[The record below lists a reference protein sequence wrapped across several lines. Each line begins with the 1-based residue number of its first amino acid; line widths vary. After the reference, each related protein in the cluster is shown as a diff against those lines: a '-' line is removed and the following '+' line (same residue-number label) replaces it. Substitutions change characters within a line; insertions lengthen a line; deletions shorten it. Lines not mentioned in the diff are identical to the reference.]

1 MTPWTRSFKLWL
13 GSAAILASLLLAAS
27 PAAAQNDDDQGRKW
41 VPSPEPA
48 TLTLIALGGGAAAL
62 VRYRKSGRKK

>member
-1 MTPWTRSFKLWL
+1 MTLWTKSFKLWL
-13 GSAAILASLLLAAS
+13 GSAAILTSLLLAT
-27 PAAAQNDDDQGRKW
+27 PVAAQNQDDQGKRW
-41 VPSPEPA
+41 VPTPEPA

>member
-27 PAAAQNDDDQGRKW
+27 PAAA
-41 VPSPEPA
+41 
-48 TLTLIALGGGAAAL
+48 L